1 MQWEEVYNNT
11 YDYIIDYNIA
21 TENEVSLVTSIN
33 GCNIE
38 ALNSILY
45 SRTGYQDLDQI
56 LDCE

>member
-1 MQWEEVYNNT
+1 MQEVYDNT
-11 YDYIIDYNIA
+11 YHYIIDYNIA
-21 TENEVSLVTSIN
+21 TKNEVSLVTSIN

-45 SRTGYQDLDQI
+45 CRTGYRDLEQI

>member
-1 MQWEEVYNNT
+1 MHDEYDNT
-11 YDYIIDYNIA
+11 YYYIIDNHIA
-21 TENEVSLVTSIN
+21 TKNEVSLVTSIN

-45 SRTGYQDLDQI
+45 CRTGYRDLEQI